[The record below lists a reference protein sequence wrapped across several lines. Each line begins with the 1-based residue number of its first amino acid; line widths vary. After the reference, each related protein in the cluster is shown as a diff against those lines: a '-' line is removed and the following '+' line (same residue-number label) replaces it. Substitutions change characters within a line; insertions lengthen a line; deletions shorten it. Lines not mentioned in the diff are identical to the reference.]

1 MNIKELK
8 ALKKK
13 IRELSGQL
21 EAVESVTAGDGA
33 VTSEISDIK
42 AELLRLQVV
51 WNDAIGRLSF
61 DEDEANCIYLHYV
74 EGYSWKDLAKL
85 SADCGIIE
93 TPNAVRKRCQ
103 RYEW

>member
-13 IRELSGQL
+13 ILDLREHFK
-21 EAVESVTAGDGA
+21 AIESKTADDRT
-33 VTSEISDIK
+33 VSSEISDVN
-42 AELLRLQVV
+42 AELRRLQAK
-51 WNDAIGRLSF
+51 WDDAIGRLNHDSL
-61 DEDEANCIYLHYV
+61 ETNEIYLHYV
-74 EGYSWKDLAKL
+74 MGYSWKDLANL

-93 TPNAVRKRCQ
+93 TPDAIRKCCQ